1 VGLSGDLLIEKTR
14 AVRDGQSALERAAGS
29 ITRNGSPP
37 IHLEVEVSPLVDPAS
52 ERLGLVYVAHDVTA
66 YRAMEAELRHANDER
81 QSALEE
87 MQTVNEEIQSSNE
100 EMETTNEELQSAN
113 EELQT
118 TNEEL
123 QSTNEELETT
133 NEELQS
139 TNAELDATNRELAHR
154 TEELNKLAFY
164 QRTIIR
170 SLSAAVVVIDSEGRI
185 TMWSLAAER
194 LLGLAES
201 EALGQ
206 VFWTLSI
213 PAIPRQLSTRM
224 RKALAQNLAN
234 RTEEVRYE
242 LPTGGIGTATLVA
255 VPIVDGGSGLGAV
268 IIFEDTTRQS
278 VLVAENEKLKAKNGP
293 SQDQN

>member
-1 VGLSGDLLIEKTR
+1 
-14 AVRDGQSALERAAGS
+14 
-29 ITRNGSPP
+29 
-37 IHLEVEVSPLVDPAS
+37 
-52 ERLGLVYVAHDVTA
+52 
-66 YRAMEAELRHANDER
+66 
-81 QSALEE
+81 
-87 MQTVNEEIQSSNE
+87 
-100 EMETTNEELQSAN
+100 METTNEELQSAN

-154 TEELNKLAFY
+154 TEEMNKLAFY

-170 SLSAAVVVIDSEGRI
+170 SLSAAVVVVDAQGRI

-194 LLGLAES
+194 LLGLAEN

-206 VFWTLSI
+206 VFWTLSV
-213 PAIPRQLSTRM
+213 PAIPRQLLGRM
-224 RKALAQNLAN
+224 RKALAQNLGN
-234 RTEEVRYE
+234 RTEEVKYE
-242 LPTGGIGTATLVA
+242 LPSGGAGTATLIA

-278 VLVAENEKLKAKNGP
+278 VLAAENQKLKAKNGP
-293 SQDQN
+293 PEQHH